1 MGRVTFDY
9 RTLANFEAEWL
20 LTRILCT
27 KKPWQIWNIL
37 VNKTPH
43 SNQNL
48 KIKNKKVVQSLP
60 PKFLREITIFPW
72 KNNNNKNIKERKGKK
87 KVEVERERVTVASAV
102 DGDVLTGYG
111 LGTGSGSQNFLLHSH
126 LCFSVFAFFGLGF
139 CSIQHSTSPCPFTPF
154 ILFFFFI
161 LDGIYLFI
169 LSNRIFFF
177 FFFQSRKQAELIKK

>member
-1 MGRVTFDY
+1 MGRVTFNY

-48 KIKNKKVVQSLP
+48 KKKIKKVVQSLP

-87 KVEVERERVTVASAV
+87 KVEREREGNRSQCSGRWRSDRVRAWDRFRVSK
-102 DGDVLTGYG
+102 LPSP
-111 LGTGSGSQNFLLHSH
+111 LPSL
-126 LCFSVFAFFGLGF
+126 FFGLCF
-139 CSIQHSTSPCPFTPF
+139 LWFRVLLDPTLDLVLPLHTLYTV
-154 ILFFFFI
+154 FFFRW
-161 LDGIYLFI
+161 DWTG
-169 LSNRIFFF
+169 IFFVLKFLYISIF
-177 FFFQSRKQAELIKK
+177 FIIFWNIR

>member
-1 MGRVTFDY
+1 MGRVTFNY

-43 SNQNL
+43 SNQNFK
-48 KIKNKKVVQSLP
+48 KINKKVVQSLP

-87 KVEVERERVTVASAV
+87 KVEREREREREGNRSQC
-102 DGDVLTGYG
+102 
-111 LGTGSGSQNFLLHSH
+111 SGRWRSDRVRAWDRFRVSKLPSPLPS
-126 LCFSVFAFFGLGF
+126 LFSVFAFFGLGF
-139 CSIQHSTSPCPFTPF
+139 CSIQHSTWTCPFTRF
-154 ILFFFFI
+154 ILFFFFSDEI
-161 LDGIYLFI
+161 GLDFFLVLKFLCISMFFI
-169 LSNRIFFF
+169 FLKR
-177 FFFQSRKQAELIKK
+177 